1 MWNPRI
7 EIGFAFLCLLIL
19 VYYLSIF
26 SYLAMPS
33 QYPNEDCIS
42 LWNCVKV
49 NFDYTFK
56 DQGGVG
62 GYLKETTHKNDD
74 FFMRFIYDNL
84 FKFILCLIITS
95 MIAGIIIDTFGSL

>member
-33 QYPNEDCIS
+33 QYPN
-42 LWNCVKV
+42 
-49 NFDYTFK
+49 
-56 DQGGVG
+56 
-62 GYLKETTHKNDD
+62 
-74 FFMRFIYDNL
+74 
-84 FKFILCLIITS
+84 
-95 MIAGIIIDTFGSL
+95 